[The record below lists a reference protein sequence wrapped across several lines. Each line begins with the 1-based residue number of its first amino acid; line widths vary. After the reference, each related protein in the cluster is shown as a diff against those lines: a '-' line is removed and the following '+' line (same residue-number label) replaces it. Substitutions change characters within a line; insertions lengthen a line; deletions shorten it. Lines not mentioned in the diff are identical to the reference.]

1 MKTNKL
7 NAINNLHK
15 YINKVTPLIIDG
27 LRDSNYKFKS
37 DGTIFKKDRDLIKNI
52 LLTESNKNKYIRDY
66 ECYFDDR
73 YNYTKYLKF
82 KISYKNT
89 PDVNNYCSNSYYTFD
104 RILFNK
110 DRSKDNYALI
120 TSFNK
125 LPVFSQ
131 AKVKT
136 AENKVLLLKN
146 KISALNSELSVLN
159 AKFLNQ
165 INNK

>member
-1 MKTNKL
+1 MKLNKL

-15 YINKVTPLIIDG
+15 HINKVTPLIIDC
-27 LRDSNYKFKS
+27 LKDSNYKFKS

-52 LLTESNKNKYIRDY
+52 LLVESNKNKYIKNY

-73 YNYTKYLKF
+73 YDYTKYLKF

-89 PDVNNYCSNSYYTFD
+89 PDINNYFSNSFYTFD
-104 RILFNK
+104 RILFSKN
-110 DRSKDNYALI
+110 RIKDNYELI

-125 LPVFSQ
+125 LPIFSQ
-131 AKVKT
+131 SKVKT

-146 KISALNSELSVLN
+146 KISALNSEISTLN
-159 AKFLNQ
+159 ANFLHTL
-165 INNK
+165 NK